1 MNGSQA
7 RRLLHISILA
17 RSKYKRKKAENEAA
31 DEILESLS
39 ISLEVVVKMVARLG
53 LETPK
58 ALQRQ
63 VRGGGY
69 WLARLLEAY
78 GSRFA
83 PPGAVYLAS
92 RKRLQREHCSGIA
105 RLHFNQ
111 IHNSKDDLI
120 FAGLLPIQTIPGAAA
135 AIEEWLPRVLQA
147 LKGSFVDRNEN
158 RLFCHVLQ
166 RLQETRDELPRL
178 ILPKTEAVA

>member
-1 MNGSQA
+1 
-7 RRLLHISILA
+7 
-17 RSKYKRKKAENEAA
+17 
-31 DEILESLS
+31 
-39 ISLEVVVKMVARLG
+39 MVARLG

-69 WLARLLEAY
+69 WLFLTLARLLEAY